1 MVHRDLKPSNLFLAR
16 RRGGS
21 DIVKVLDFGI
31 SKATTEGPAANL
43 TATSAVMGSP
53 LYMSPEQIRSAKV
66 VDARSDI
73 WSLGIILHE
82 LLAGGPPFSGE
93 TMTAVLAMIAADTPP
108 ALREKRP
115 EAPKALED
123 VILRC
128 LEKDREKRFADVAE
142 LARALSSFA
151 SERVRARV
159 ARISQVL
166 GKATSV
172 APVAAPVKADEVQ
185 RTAGAWANTSDAL
198 KRGRHRGPLY
208 VTIGS
213 VLVAAAIG
221 AVLYRSQ
228 SSAEPALASAGAAT
242 TTSLPAAPVPSA
254 IVPSAANTAASNAS
268 PVEPTINLAPSA
280 SAVMPTSKVASPI
293 LRPEPRAARPA
304 PVKRAR
310 TAPPTESQAASAPP
324 PAPARAPAQAAT
336 PKPDRGLFDDTK

>member
-1 MVHRDLKPSNLFLAR
+1 MEPGAVLADKYRVERVLGRGGMGVVVAATHIQLGQRVAIKFLLPDALGHAEAVARFLREARTAVQIQSENVARVSDVGTFDDGAPFIVMEYLEGLDLAEVLRERGPLPIELAVDYLIEALDAIAEAHSLGMVHRDLKPSNLFLAR

-31 SKATTEGPAANL
+31 SKATTEGPAVNL

-82 LLAGGPPFSGE
+82 LLAGGPPFSGD

-142 LARALSSFA
+142 LARALSPFA
-151 SERVRARV
+151 SERVRARIP
-159 ARISQVL
+159 RI
-166 GKATSV
+166 
-172 APVAAPVKADEVQ
+172 
-185 RTAGAWANTSDAL
+185 
-198 KRGRHRGPLY
+198 
-208 VTIGS
+208 
-213 VLVAAAIG
+213 
-221 AVLYRSQ
+221 
-228 SSAEPALASAGAAT
+228 
-242 TTSLPAAPVPSA
+242 
-254 IVPSAANTAASNAS
+254 
-268 PVEPTINLAPSA
+268 
-280 SAVMPTSKVASPI
+280 
-293 LRPEPRAARPA
+293 
-304 PVKRAR
+304 
-310 TAPPTESQAASAPP
+310 
-324 PAPARAPAQAAT
+324 
-336 PKPDRGLFDDTK
+336 